1 MPEFVH
7 FESVSM
13 KTKTL
18 TLALALS
25 AMTITGCANQPGGPY
40 TNTQKGA
47 VFGALGG
54 AAIGAAVNHRNRGKG
69 ALIGAVGGGLA
80 GAGVGAYMD
89 SQRKD
94 LEKVL
99 APEVQAGNVSVTKQ
113 ADNALLVTMTSGT
126 AFDTNSTVL
135 KPGFTPSLDKIA
147 KVLNTYGKTTLTIV
161 GHTDSVGSD
170 AANQILSERRAQA
183 VVDYLLSRK
192 VLDERLDSYGK
203 GEKEPAASND
213 SEAGR
218 QLNRRVEIWITPI
231 VEK

>member
-1 MPEFVH
+1 MTTKSLTIAVLVGTMT
-7 FESVSM
+7 VS
-13 KTKTL
+13 
-18 TLALALS
+18 
-25 AMTITGCANQPGGPY
+25 GCASQPGGPY

-47 VFGALGG
+47 VIGALGG

-99 APEVQAGNVSVTKQ
+99 ASEVQAGNVSLSKQ
-113 ADNALLVTMTSGT
+113 PDNTLLLTMTSGT
-126 AFDTNSTVL
+126 AFDTNSSTL
-135 KPGFTPSLDKIA
+135 KPGFTPSLDKVA

-161 GHTDSVGSD
+161 GHTDSVGSET
-170 AANQILSERRAQA
+170 ANQTLSERRAQA
-183 VVDYLLSRK
+183 VVDYLLSRQ
-192 VLDERLDSYGK
+192 VLAERLDSYGK

-213 SEAGR
+213 NEAGR